1 MDKLKY
7 FFILQIQILLI
18 LFSPVFGNSTN
29 VLNYDVVIIGSGLT
43 GLTAAREIRLKN
55 PSTSV
60 LVLEASNISGGRIRG
75 QPLSITKEDSSKK
88 QMVDI
93 GAIWISPSHN
103 EIIELAKEFNLD
115 LYSQANSCGEKV
127 IFVNNNATNNFRF
140 KRQSDWNSLPGG
152 GKSISD
158 LSSPTIFNELS
169 SRSCENFINSQ
180 QLMESTKDSVFRFLQ
195 TFYDAPAN
203 SISALQLL
211 LTLASEN
218 EDIQTMLSNQGHG
231 KSMIM
236 KNSLQSL
243 INELTK
249 DTLINYNQEV
259 SSVSILNDN
268 GVVIQNNSLPGS
280 QVSITT
286 SNGQNYLAQEVIV
299 AISPHAISKI
309 NFEPQLNK
317 SEHDFLSNYTSY
329 GDAYYFVASYTS
341 PFWRNNKHSGQIIF
355 SDQTGSNSLYWM
367 TTFDISE
374 DNNCQVENNLGLLY
388 GIAHFASEL
397 NEEERLQAYIKIINQ
412 NLGNQTDELID
423 IKDIQWTK
431 QQYVNGLVGVI
442 PVDGIKNM
450 SQLTTNYFL
459 KRIHFAS
466 PELSLKSM
474 GSPNGAVYI
483 GKEIANV
490 VLQEMASLPEIKL
503 QDDSSNRIVINNVTV
518 NDNNSETTISPFNE
532 EETKETE
539 TFHYN
544 TTPHYTEETIL
555 IKSTTTQ
562 SYESTTLYPNAFVY
576 NTSQHYFEQTTVDQ
590 NFNESYSQQI
600 TNNQTTQFPQI
611 TNFLNDNENELTT
624 STVGP
629 IENIS
634 SNETHYNSTVFQYST
649 TPHYEL
655 ETTSSN
661 LMTKNP
667 ELEPFNDDINTETTI
682 FVYNTTP
689 HYPVESTTD
698 PSTQN
703 FNNTELT
710 DKTTIS
716 SIESS
721 TFPYSTSSH
730 YPEESIT
737 SSSTDSVT
745 TSNHDEIHSTI
756 TTNLNNSFDDNS
768 TTKEFSSDSL
778 VTQKYADAIS
788 RVQNSGDINEIN
800 ALISQIQTDIPKV
813 GKMDRLKLIKQ
824 LNELIDMLID
834 SIEND
839 QNN

>member
-1 MDKLKY
+1 MEKLKY
-7 FFILQIQILLI
+7 LFILQIQIILI

-29 VLNYDVVIIGSGLT
+29 VLSYDVVIIGSGLT
-43 GLTAAREIRLKN
+43 GLTAAREITLKN

-60 LVLEASNISGGRIRG
+60 LVLEASNIPGGRIRG
-75 QPLSITKEDSSKK
+75 QPLSITKEDSSRK

-127 IFVNNNATNNFRF
+127 IFVNNNNTNNFRF

-158 LSSPTIFNELS
+158 LSSPKIFDELS
-169 SRSCENFINSQ
+169 SQSCEKFINSK
-180 QLMESTKDSVFRFLQ
+180 QLLESTKDSVFRFLQ

-259 SSVSILNDN
+259 SSISILNDY
-268 GVVIQNNSLPGS
+268 GVVVNNNSLPGS

-388 GIAHFASEL
+388 GIAHFAFEL

-431 QQYVNGLVGVI
+431 QQYLNGLVGVI

-474 GSPNGAVYI
+474 GSPNGAVSI

-503 QDDSSNRIVINNVTV
+503 QDDSSNRTVVSGVTV
-518 NDNNSETTISPFNE
+518 NDNNSETTIPPF
-532 EETKETE
+532 TKKETIE
-539 TFHYN
+539 TQTFYYN

-576 NTSQHYFEQTTVDQ
+576 NTSQHYFEQTTVDP
-590 NFNESYSQQI
+590 NINESYSQQI
-600 TNNQTTQFPQI
+600 TNNQTTEFPQT
-611 TNFLNDNENELTT
+611 TNYLNDNELTI
-624 STVGP
+624 STMVP
-629 IENIS
+629 IENIL
-634 SNETHYNSTVFQYST
+634 SNETHYNSTGFQYST

-655 ETTSSN
+655 ETTLHD

-667 ELEPFNDDINTETTI
+667 GLESFNDDINSETTM

-689 HYPVESTTD
+689 HYPIESTTE
-698 PSTQN
+698 PSTKN
-703 FNNTELT
+703 FNSTELL
-710 DKTTIS
+710 DKTTIL

-730 YPEESIT
+730 YPEEGTTFSLA
-737 SSSTDSVT
+737 DSVT
-745 TSNHDEIHSTI
+745 TSNHDEIYTTK
-756 TTNLNNSFDDNS
+756 TTNSNSSMDDNS

-778 VTQKYADAIS
+778 VTQKYADAIH

-813 GKMDRLKLIKQ
+813 GKMDKLKLIKQ

-834 SIEND
+834 GIENE